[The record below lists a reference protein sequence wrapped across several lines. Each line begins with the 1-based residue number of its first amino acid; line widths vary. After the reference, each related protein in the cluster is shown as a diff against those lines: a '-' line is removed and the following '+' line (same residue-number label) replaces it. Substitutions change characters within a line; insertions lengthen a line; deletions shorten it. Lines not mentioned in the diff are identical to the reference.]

1 MDTERNSPDLDDIV
15 GLMPF
20 AAHLGIRLVEAT
32 PDRVVAE
39 LDHAPHLCTAGGIM
53 HGGAL
58 MALGDSVGAV
68 VTFLG
73 LPQGA
78 STSTATSTTQLF
90 RPVTGGTVCAVGTP
104 VNRGRTMVTA
114 QTDLF
119 DGDDRLV
126 ARVTQVQ
133 AVR

>member
-1 MDTERNSPDLDDIV
+1 MDTDLTGLVD
-15 GLMPF
+15 LMPF
-20 AAHLGIRLVEAT
+20 AAHLGIRLVEAS

-39 LDHAPHLCTAGGIM
+39 LDHAAELCTAGGVM

-73 LPQGA
+73 LPEGA

-90 RPVTGGTVCAVGTP
+90 RPVTGGTVRAVGVP

-114 QTDLF
+114 QSDLY

>member
-1 MDTERNSPDLDDIV
+1 MDTELDNLV
-15 GLMPF
+15 SLMPF

-32 PDRVVAE
+32 PERVVAE

-73 LPQGA
+73 LPAGA

-90 RPVTGGTVCAVGTP
+90 RPVAGGTVRAVGTP

-114 QTDLF
+114 QTDLY

>member
-1 MDTERNSPDLDDIV
+1 MDKDLDAMV

-20 AAHLGIRLVEAT
+20 AAHLGIRLVEASA
-32 PDRVVAE
+32 DRVVAE
-39 LDHAPHLCTAGGIM
+39 LDHAENLCTAGGIM

-58 MALGDSVGAV
+58 MALADSVGAV

-73 LPQGA
+73 LPEGA

-90 RPVTGGTVCAVGTP
+90 RPVTGGTVRAVGTP

-114 QTDLF
+114 QTDLY
-119 DGDDRLV
+119 DGEDRLV
-126 ARVTQVQ
+126 ARVTQMQ